1 MDTGKFPTLG
11 TETVLKAFPDLQ
23 TGPVLKAFP
32 ELEVGKVFKIHRDDL
47 ADLPSEG
54 DRLNLVILSPL
65 PTSAGL
71 RIDTVPDDPALLDD
85 AVAEAPD
92 AIGALSITVLETSG
106 WAVVCTV
113 TDIREAA
120 DE

>member
-1 MDTGKFPTLG
+1 MDSGKFPTLG
-11 TETVLKAFPDLQ
+11 TGAVLKAFPDLQ

-32 ELEVGKVFKIHRDDL
+32 EIEVGKVLKIHRDDL
-47 ADLPSEG
+47 ADLPSAG

-71 RIDTVPDDPALLDD
+71 RIGTVPDDPTHLDN

-92 AIGALSITVLETSG
+92 AIGALSVTVLGTAD

-113 TDIREAA
+113 TDVREAA